1 MKLQDVKILADE
13 NISPK
18 VVAFLRSAGLD
29 VLDVK
34 EQSWHPWTRFLGDSL
49 IGDWAGRR
57 PAQPYRVGINPAA
70 AFGACTDSRR
80 PLSHALCAMRHAHC
94 ANSQQFPLAFCL

>member
-34 EQSWHPWTRFLGDSL
+34 EQNWLNR
-49 IGDWAGRR
+49 IGRG
-57 PAQPYRVGINPAA
+57 
-70 AFGACTDSRR
+70 
-80 PLSHALCAMRHAHC
+80 
-94 ANSQQFPLAFCL
+94 